1 MGLFSSEVKGPYDD
15 IPDDQLNFYQRHSKK
30 WQSKEP
36 FPVSSGGEYGWQAK
50 CGVDGRLRNSLGLT
64 NIDDLFEMKAP
75 NLFKCFIDTAHNVMS
90 LCRYVYDHLPNNN
103 KFQQMQGKCDELQ
116 KRCIAQ
122 KETIE
127 KTMEQNRELIE
138 QNKALIKQNQELQ
151 AMLIPAKQTSAAATF
166 AR

>member
-15 IPDDQLNFYQRHSKK
+15 IPDEQLNFYQRHSKK

-75 NLFKCFIDTAHNVMS
+75 NLYGCITHTSDNIIT
-90 LCRYVYDHLPNNN
+90 LCKYIYNHLPNNN
-103 KFQQMQGKCDELQ
+103 KFQQLQGKYEELQ

-122 KETIE
+122 ENTIKEI
-127 KTMEQNRELIE
+127 ME

>member
-15 IPDDQLNFYQRHSKK
+15 IPDEQLNFYQLHIKK

-36 FPVSSGGEYGWQAK
+36 FPVSSGFEYGTKAK
-50 CGVDGRLRNSLGLT
+50 QGIDARLTNSLGLHD
-64 NIDDLFEMKAP
+64 IDDLFEMKAP
-75 NLFKCFIDTAHNVMS
+75 ALYKCFIDTAHNVMS

-103 KFQQMQGKCDELQ
+103 EFQQLQGKHEELQ
-116 KRCIAQ
+116 KRCTAQ
-122 KETIE
+122 ETAIKEL
-127 KTMEQNRELIE
+127 ME

-151 AMLIPAKQTSAAATF
+151 SMLIPAKQTSAAASF

>member
-15 IPDDQLNFYQRHSKK
+15 IPDEQLNFYQRHSKK

-75 NLFKCFIDTAHNVMS
+75 NLYGCITHTSDNIIT
-90 LCRYVYDHLPNNN
+90 LCKYTYNHLPNNN
-103 KFQQMQGKCDELQ
+103 KFQQLQGKYEELQ
-116 KRCIAQ
+116 KRCTAQ
-122 KETIE
+122 ETAIKEL
-127 KTMEQNRELIE
+127 ME

-151 AMLIPAKQTSAAATF
+151 SMLIPAKQTSAAASF